1 MAYARDAAQFGTK
14 GKLCVDEFVINDNGV
29 EDVDVFDFTS
39 LYAATH
45 ASRIVER
52 RGKQLLMCLVGD
64 SLYEVN
70 HNCNHSYK
78 LTICYITCSHFG
90 QLELEVPEAF

>member
-1 MAYARDAAQFGTK
+1 MTYSRDAAWFCTK
-14 GKLCVDEFVINDNGV
+14 GKLSVDEFVIDDNGV

-52 RGKQLLMCLVGD
+52 RGRQLLMCLVGD
-64 SLYEVN
+64 SLYEVKPSSWLCIILCFIN
-70 HNCNHSYK
+70 FCM
-78 LTICYITCSHFG
+78 
-90 QLELEVPEAF
+90 

>member
-1 MAYARDAAQFGTK
+1 MDRKALMTYSKDATQFCTK

-52 RGKQLLMCLVGD
+52 RGKRLLMCLVGD
-64 SLYEVN
+64 SLYEVKYDYN
-70 HNCNHSYK
+70 
-78 LTICYITCSHFG
+78 
-90 QLELEVPEAF
+90 